1 MKTGKLIYVAGYII
15 MHNHACTKM
24 YIHNYVDSNVH
35 VSCVLKIIVPCMQD
49 THQNDNIREESTDD
63 DHGDESVHD
72 DDVGSCYKAMYYY
85 EIFYVQSTHPV
96 PPKLNY
102 MELQLAS

>member
-1 MKTGKLIYVAGYII
+1 
-15 MHNHACTKM
+15 
-24 YIHNYVDSNVH
+24 
-35 VSCVLKIIVPCMQD
+35 MQD
-49 THQNDNIREESTDD
+49 THQNDNSREESTDD

-85 EIFYVQSTHPV
+85 EIFYVQSTPPV

-102 MELQLAS
+102 MELQLASEGPKHMTTDHQVAYAETKST